1 MSVPNNRIHLHIF
14 RRDFRLKD
22 NTALYEAWQSRKGSS
37 SSSSSSS
44 RPAFD
49 KILGVFIFT
58 PQQVTD
64 KNNYRSQH
72 AIQFMIES
80 LQSLNKD
87 MQDNL
92 LLLYGDETDVLEQL
106 LRNHE
111 IVSVSW
117 NRDYTPYSKKRDQ
130 SMKQTLD
137 KHNIY
142 HRSYHDLY
150 LVPPAEGI
158 IHPSSKPPTEVYTVF
173 TPFYNA
179 VAEELNKRTP
189 EIKPSVTRGVEWLSL
204 ASLDIP
210 KKMQISLDDALVRF
224 VGGSLSAKVNVEG
237 GREAGMY
244 RLTKIKRGDFDKYGD
259 CRDYLTYE
267 TTYLSAYLKFGCVSV
282 REAYHAMKAAPSKKA
297 GKDMVRELI
306 WRDYYGHILNR
317 YPRLLGEPYSKKF
330 ENIQWENDKK
340 NWEAWKAGQ
349 TGFPI
354 VDAGMRQMNETGYM
368 HNRCRMIVSSFLV
381 KLLRID
387 WRKGERY
394 FAQQLVDYD
403 VASNNGGWQ
412 DSAGSGAGA
421 QPYFRIFNPWTQIE
435 KYDIEGKYIKK
446 WVPEL
451 DHLSGSEIRNW
462 HKADIREKCRERA
475 GNMEYPDPIIDYKK
489 ERKKTLAKFKKEL
502 N

>member
-1 MSVPNNRIHLHIF
+1 MIKSNNRIHLHIF

-22 NTALYEAWQSRKGSS
+22 NTALYEAWAGRKGSS
-37 SSSSSSS
+37 ASSES
-44 RPAFD
+44 RPKFD

-64 KNNYRSQH
+64 KNDYRSQH
-72 AIQFMIES
+72 AIQFMVES
-80 LQSLNKD
+80 LQSLNKEMD
-87 MQDNL
+87 DNL

-106 LRNHE
+106 LGQDE

-117 NRDYTPYSKKRDQ
+117 NRDYTPYSKKRDKE
-130 SMKQTLD
+130 MKKSLD
-137 KHNIY
+137 KNNIY
-142 HRSYHDLY
+142 HQSYHDLY
-150 LVPPAEGI
+150 LVPPAEGF
-158 IHPSSKPPTEVYTVF
+158 IHPSSKPPTGVYTVF
-173 TPFYNA
+173 TPFYDA
-179 VAEELNKRTP
+179 VEEELNKRTP
-189 EIKPSVTRGVEWLSL
+189 EIKPSVSRSIEW
-204 ASLDIP
+204 ASLDSLNLP
-210 KKMQISLDDALVRF
+210 KKIMISLDDALVRF
-224 VGGSLSAKVNVEG
+224 VGDSLSAKVNVEG
-237 GREAGMY
+237 GRDAGMY
-244 RLTKIKRGDFDKYGD
+244 RISKIKQGDFDKYGD
-259 CRDYLTYE
+259 CRDCLTYE

-282 REAYHAMKAAPSKKA
+282 REAYHAMKSAPSKKA
-297 GKDMVRELI
+297 GKDMIRELI
-306 WRDYYGHILNR
+306 WRDYFGHILNR
-317 YPRLLGEPYSKKF
+317 YPRILGEPYSKKF
-330 ENIQWENDKK
+330 KKIKWENNRK
-340 NWEAWKAGQ
+340 NWEAWKAGK

-354 VDAGMRQMNETGYM
+354 VDAGMRQMNNTGYM

-435 KYDIEGKYIKK
+435 KYDSEGKYIKK

-451 DHLSGSEIRNW
+451 EHLSGSEIQNW
-462 HKADIREKCRERA
+462 YKPKVREKCRDKFKDKLD
-475 GNMEYPDPIIDYKK
+475 YPDPIIDYKE
-489 ERKKTLAKFKKEL
+489 ERKNTLAKFKKEL